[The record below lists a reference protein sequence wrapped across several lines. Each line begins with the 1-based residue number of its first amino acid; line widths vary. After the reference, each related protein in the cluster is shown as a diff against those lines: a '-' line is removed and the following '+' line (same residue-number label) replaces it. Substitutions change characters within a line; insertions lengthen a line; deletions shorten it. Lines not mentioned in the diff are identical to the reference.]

1 MKDNH
6 LYPIFFFQL
15 DAEKIQINN
24 ASLFKLDY
32 YLKNYL
38 DEVLYFNISLSQDLF
53 VVLAIGWTEDRKAAG
68 LGTSRNLAKAVEKSQ
83 KEIMQ
88 YFATSYN
95 KESKCNSAENLSKD
109 LYQLYFDSLSVQR
122 FRDLYGYLNNTGSI
136 LYSDYVDDT
145 RLKSPNEIILSNY
158 YNLSMEPYAAM
169 FTGRKDIGV
178 KVVKIKDFK
187 WFPHLRPEL
196 YSSEIIRQLENKFG
210 WKRKNFD
217 NLLPFI

>member
-1 MKDNH
+1 MAFTH
-6 LYPIFFFQL
+6 
-15 DAEKIQINN
+15 
-24 ASLFKLDY
+24 
-32 YLKNYL
+32 
-38 DEVLYFNISLSQDLF
+38 
-53 VVLAIGWTEDRKAAG
+53 
-68 LGTSRNLAKAVEKSQ
+68 
-83 KEIMQ
+83 
-88 YFATSYN
+88 FAN